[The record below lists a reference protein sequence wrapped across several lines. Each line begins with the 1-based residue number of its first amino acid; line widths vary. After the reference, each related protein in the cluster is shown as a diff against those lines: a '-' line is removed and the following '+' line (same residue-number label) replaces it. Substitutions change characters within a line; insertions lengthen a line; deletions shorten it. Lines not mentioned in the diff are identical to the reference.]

1 MPVRYI
7 SVIYLNFIT
16 GTLHL
21 VMPFIILPIPP
32 SLFPGNHPFVL
43 CIYESASGESGR
55 GVGSQRISLFVF
67 FSVLHISEITWYLS
81 FSDSCH
87 LAYDPLGSSMRVC

>member
-1 MPVRYI
+1 MLLAIFPMPVRYI

-43 CIYESASGESGR
+43 SIYESASGESGR
-55 GVGSQRISLFVF
+55 AVGSQCIFPFVFF
-67 FSVLHISEITWYLS
+67 FSVLHISEIIWYLS
-81 FSDSCH
+81 FSDSFH
-87 LAYDPLGSSMRVC
+87 LA

>member
-16 GTLHL
+16 RTLHL
-21 VMPFIILPIPP
+21 IIPFIILPIPP

-55 GVGSQRISLFVF
+55 GVGESTYFSISF
-67 FSVLHISEITWYLS
+67 FQFYV
-81 FSDSCH
+81 
-87 LAYDPLGSSMRVC
+87 

>member
-1 MPVRYI
+1 MLLAIFPMPVRYI

-16 GTLHL
+16 RTLHL
-21 VMPFIILPIPP
+21 IIPFIILPIPP

-55 GVGSQRISLFVF
+55 GVGESTYFSISF
-67 FSVLHISEITWYLS
+67 FQFYV
-81 FSDSCH
+81 
-87 LAYDPLGSSMRVC
+87 

>member
-16 GTLHL
+16 RTLHL
-21 VMPFIILPIPP
+21 VIPFIILPIPP

-55 GVGSQRISLFVF
+55 GAGESTYFSISF
-67 FSVLHISEITWYLS
+67 FQFYV
-81 FSDSCH
+81 
-87 LAYDPLGSSMRVC
+87 